1 MDPLDREWDASA
13 HNWMDAVE
21 GVPWRGATGGD
32 IDSPA
37 PLTFDHVLT
46 PQPSSVSTAR
56 RMVRELLTVA
66 GLDDLLDDGALLV
79 SELATNSVIHAGSQV
94 RVRGQVVGGVLR
106 VEVTDASS
114 HHPALRNYA
123 ETAGSGRGMALL
135 VALADQWGVIPVPE
149 GKTVW
154 FELGGDATSV
164 APAPGTVGVRPAT
177 VPEIAA
183 GRPVQDPARQAAPG
197 SVEVQLLMMPLLLH
211 EAWREHAETL
221 LREYLLA
228 ALDLQPPTAVEAGE
242 RGALWDPIQV
252 HAAAADAL
260 ALLEEQVPLTEIDME
275 PAKLMAGA
283 TEPRVTAREL
293 RVSIPRDSVP
303 HFAILD
309 RVLDQTL
316 SMIDTGWINAPRT
329 QPEIQ
334 TFRSWVC
341 RQVALQAVGQPA
353 EAWTTEATTFVGSA
367 RTTALPVEEVR
378 SSMETMIA
386 ADEGD
391 RIVAA
396 SASVAELLGY
406 DGPDELVGRR
416 LLAIIPTRFHQAH
429 IAGFTLHQ
437 LVGRSPLLE
446 REVDV
451 PARRRDGTEVDVHLK
466 VTRRHATNGTVFF
479 VARLREIST

>member
-1 MDPLDREWDASA
+1 
-13 HNWMDAVE
+13 
-21 GVPWRGATGGD
+21 
-32 IDSPA
+32 
-37 PLTFDHVLT
+37 
-46 PQPSSVSTAR
+46 
-56 RMVRELLTVA
+56 
-66 GLDDLLDDGALLV
+66 
-79 SELATNSVIHAGSQV
+79 
-94 RVRGQVVGGVLR
+94 
-106 VEVTDASS
+106 VTDASR

-123 ETAGSGRGMALL
+123 ETARTGRGMALM
-135 VALADQWGVIPVPE
+135 VALADHWGVIQAPE

-154 FELGGDATSV
+154 FELGGDTPKQGA
-164 APAPGTVGVRPAT
+164 AEDRPGA
-177 VPEIAA
+177 VPEISV
-183 GRPVQDPARQAAPG
+183 GRTGQHATRQEARG
-197 SVEVQLLMMPLLLH
+197 SIQVQLLMMPLLLH

-221 LREYLLA
+221 LREYLMA
-228 ALDLQPPTAVEAGE
+228 ALDLQPPGAVERGE
-242 RGALWDPIQV
+242 RGSLWDPIQV

-260 ALLEEQVPLTEIDME
+260 ALLEEQVPLTQIDME

-293 RVSIPRDSVP
+293 QVTIPRDSVP

-316 SMIDTGWINAPRT
+316 AMIDTGWIDAPRT

-334 TFRSWVC
+334 TFRGWVC

-353 EAWTTEATTFVGSA
+353 EAWTTDATTLVRSA

-378 SSMETMIA
+378 SSMENVIA

-416 LLAIIPTRFHQAH
+416 LLAIIPDRYHQAH

-451 PARRRDGTEVDVHLK
+451 PARRKDGTEVDVHLK
-466 VTRRHATNGTVFF
+466 VALAHATNGKLFF
-479 VARLREIST
+479 VARLREISG

>member
-1 MDPLDREWDASA
+1 M
-13 HNWMDAVE
+13 
-21 GVPWRGATGGD
+21 GGD
-32 IDSPA
+32 IYSPA

-46 PQPSSVSTAR
+46 PHPSSVSTAR
-56 RMVRELLTVA
+56 RMVRELLA
-66 GLDDLLDDGALLV
+66 GVGLADLLDDAALLM
-79 SELATNSVIHAGSQV
+79 SELVTNAVIHAGSQV
-94 RVRGQVVGGVLR
+94 GVRGQVVDGVLR
-106 VEVTDASS
+106 VEVTDASP
-114 HHPALRNYA
+114 HHPALRHYA
-123 ETAGSGRGMALL
+123 ETAGTGRGLALL
-135 VALADQWGVIPVPE
+135 VALADDWGVIPAPE
-149 GKTVW
+149 SKTVW
-154 FELGGDATSV
+154 FELGGDTPSG
-164 APAPGTVGVRPAT
+164 APAQGAAGNRTGN
-177 VPEIAA
+177 VPETFA
-183 GRPVQDPARQAAPG
+183 GRAGRDTTRQEARG
-197 SVEVQLLMMPLLLH
+197 SIQVQLLMMPLLLH

-221 LREYLLA
+221 LREYLMA
-228 ALDLQPPTAVEAGE
+228 ALDLQPPTAIETGE
-242 RGALWDPIQV
+242 RAALWDPIQV
-252 HAAAADAL
+252 HAAATDAL

-293 RVSIPRDSVP
+293 RVTIPRDSVP

-341 RQVALQAVGQPA
+341 RQVALQAVDQPA
-353 EAWTTEATTFVGSA
+353 EAWSTAATTFAGSA
-367 RTTALPVEEVR
+367 RTTGLPVDDVR
-378 SSMETMIA
+378 FSLESLIA

-396 SASVAELLGY
+396 SASAAELLGY
-406 DGPDELVGRR
+406 DRAEELVGLR
-416 LLAIIPTRFHQAH
+416 LLAIIPERFHQAH

-466 VTRRHATNGTVFF
+466 VARAYATNGTPFF
-479 VARLREIST
+479 VARLSKISG